1 MNKELAD
8 LLFPDIVKYR
18 KDFEAMYPKRDLPS
32 GAEVLRVAPS
42 PTGPMHIGTVYMSLV
57 SKAIAAKTM
66 GVFMLRIEDTDTAR
80 EVDGAREYIIK
91 TLNDY
96 DLTPNEGERMDG
108 SEDGNYG
115 PYRQSKRKDI
125 YHAFAYDFVLNG
137 HAYPCFISEEEL
149 SEMRDEQTVNKIRTG
164 VYGEYAKHRDLSSEE
179 VKARISNGEKYVLRL
194 KASGYHLKKTKFVD
208 EFLGE
213 QNIPENDEDFPLIK
227 KDDLPTYHFAHV
239 VDDYLMRTTFVT
251 RGEEWLSSMGKHM
264 ELWQKIGAPVPKYGH
279 IMPINKQADGG
290 VRKLS
295 KRKDSEATMS
305 FYQESG
311 YTKESVIAYLYRLA
325 NPDFDSWWETNRDV
339 TKYNLDTDAMKRSSR
354 GPLLDFKKLD
364 DISSDVIA
372 SKSASIVADE
382 LLAWA
387 ERYDAEFFDVISKDR
402 KYLEQV
408 LNIERETENPRK
420 DIVRYGVARENM
432 EYFFDELYKSV
443 PVDAELKQKMHTA
456 LQDNSWYDASLSV
469 DDWIL
474 KIKEVAASVA
484 PDMKFG
490 AFMME
495 LRRVITGK
503 DRTPNMYYLFEVLG
517 REKVLSRLS
526 K

>member
-8 LLFPDIVKYR
+8 LLFPDIVKHR
-18 KDFEAMYPKRDLPS
+18 KDFEAVYPKRNLPS

-57 SKAIAAKTM
+57 SKAVAVNTG

-80 EVDGAREYIIK
+80 ELDGAREYIIK
-91 TLNDY
+91 TLDDY
-96 DLTPNEGERMDG
+96 DLTPNEGEKMDG
-108 SEDGNYG
+108 SETGDYG

-125 YHAFAYDFVLNG
+125 YAAFAYDFVLNG
-137 HAYPCFISEEEL
+137 YAYPCFISEEEL
-149 SEMRDEQTVNKIRTG
+149 SEMRDQQTANKIRTG
-164 VYGEYAKHRDLSSEE
+164 VYGEYAKHRDLSLEE
-179 VKARISNGEKYVLRL
+179 VKTKIANGEKYVLRL

-213 QNIPENDEDFPLIK
+213 QNIPENDEDFVLIK
-227 KDDLPTYHFAHV
+227 KDELPTYHFAHV

-251 RGEEWLSSMGKHM
+251 RGEEWLSSMGKHI
-264 ELWQKIGAPVPKYGH
+264 ELWQKIGTPVLKYGH
-279 IMPINKQADGG
+279 IMPINKHAGGG

-311 YTKESVIAYLYRLA
+311 YTKESIIAYLYRLA

-339 TKYNLDTDAMKRSSR
+339 SKYVLDTDAMKRSSR

-372 SKSASIVADE
+372 SKSASVVADE

-387 ERYDAEFFDVISKDR
+387 EKYDTEFYNVISKDR
-402 KYLEQV
+402 AYLEQV

-420 DIVRYGVARENM
+420 DIVRYGVAREQI

-443 PVDAELKQKMHTA
+443 DIDAGIKTKIQSL
-456 LQDNSWYDASLSV
+456 LNQDYWYDMSL
-469 DDWIL
+469 DLDAWIL
-474 KIKEVAASVA
+474 KVKEDVAAAA

-495 LRRVITGK
+495 MRKAVTGK
-503 DRTPNMYYLFEVLG
+503 DRTPNMYYLLNVLG
-517 REKVLSRLS
+517 KERVLKRFV
-526 K
+526 

>member
-8 LLFPDIVKYR
+8 LLFPDITKYR
-18 KDFEAMYPKRDLPS
+18 KDFEAMYPKRDL
-32 GAEVLRVAPS
+32 AADVEVLRVAPS

-57 SKAIAAKTM
+57 SKAIADKTG

-80 EVDGAREYIIK
+80 ELDGAREYIIK
-91 TLNDY
+91 TLSDY
-96 DLTPNEGERMDG
+96 DLTPNEGEKMDG
-108 SEDGNYG
+108 SEVGDYG

-125 YHAFAYDFVLNG
+125 YTAFAYHFVLNG
-137 HAYPCFISEEEL
+137 HAYPCFMSEEEL
-149 SEMRDEQTVNKIRTG
+149 SQMRDEQTLQKVRTG
-164 VYGEYAKHRDLSSEE
+164 VYGQYAKHRDLSIEE
-179 VKARISNGEKYVLRL
+179 IKTKIAIGEKYVLRC

-208 EFLGE
+208 EFLGV
-213 QNIPENDEDFPLIK
+213 QNIPENDEDFVLIK

-239 VDDYLMRTTFVT
+239 VDDYLMGTTFVT
-251 RGEEWLSSMGKHM
+251 RGEEWLSSMGKHI
-264 ELWQKIGAPVPKYGH
+264 ELWNKIGCVTPKYGH
-279 IMPINKQADGG
+279 IMPINKHADGG

-325 NPDFDSWWETNRDV
+325 NPDFDSWWETDRDV
-339 TKYNLDTDAMKRSSR
+339 TKYKLDTEAMKRSSR

-372 SKSASIVADE
+372 SKTASQVADE

-387 ERYDAEFFDVISKDR
+387 EKYDTEFYNVISKDR
-402 KYLEQV
+402 EYLEQV
-408 LNIERETENPRK
+408 LNIERQTENPRK
-420 DIVRYGVARENM
+420 DIVRYGVARENA
-432 EYFFDELYKSV
+432 EYFFDELYKQIEV
-443 PVDAELKQKMHTA
+443 NADLKQKMHSA
-456 LQDNSWYDASLSV
+456 MQDESWYDGSL
-469 DDWIL
+469 DLDAWIL
-474 KIKEVAASVA
+474 KIKDLANSIA

-495 LRRVITGK
+495 MRKALTGK
-503 DRTPNMYYLFEVLG
+503 ERTPNMYYLFLVLG
-517 REKVLSRLS
+517 RDRILKRLG
-526 K
+526 